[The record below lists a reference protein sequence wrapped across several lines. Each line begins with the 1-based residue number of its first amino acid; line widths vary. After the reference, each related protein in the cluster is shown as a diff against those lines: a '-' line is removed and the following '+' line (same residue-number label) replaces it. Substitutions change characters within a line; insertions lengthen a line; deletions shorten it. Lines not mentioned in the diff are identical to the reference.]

1 MIKSNYDLDDYFLQ
15 DAENRANA
23 HKKKPSDNLV
33 MLNTRVPKD
42 LRDRIKLAALK
53 NDSSITDIVGEAL
66 ENWLSDA
73 EKQVQESSNA
83 FEDDGILPRIYI

>member
-1 MIKSNYDLDDYFLQ
+1 MTKPNYNLGDDFVQ
-15 DAENRANA
+15 DADNRANA

-53 NDSSITDIVGEAL
+53 NDSSITAIVGEAL
-66 ENWLSDA
+66 ENWLSNA
-73 EKQVQESSNA
+73 EKEVQESNNA
-83 FEDDGILPRIYI
+83 FEDDGI